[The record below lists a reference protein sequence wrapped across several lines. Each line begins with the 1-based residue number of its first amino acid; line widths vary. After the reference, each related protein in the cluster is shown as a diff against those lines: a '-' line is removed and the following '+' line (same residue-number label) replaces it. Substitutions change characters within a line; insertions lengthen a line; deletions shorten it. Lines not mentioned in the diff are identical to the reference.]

1 VSPAPRAAPALWPL
15 AIAAAAAAVAVVVW
29 RQPLAEPVP
38 PPRAGAATTRG
49 AIPASA
55 VDCPPQQLPDD
66 AVCLPVPPVEGL
78 EAVASAPL
86 ELLPGRAPD
95 YARYL
100 TPIANY
106 PAAAAPEGL
115 GVFVA
120 APRGVPVTA
129 LSLEA
134 QSGPTRRWV
143 TAGVPPRLLT
153 LHRVE
158 RSGSMRTYVL
168 AYEGIAFD
176 ATPGMQEIV
185 VGTPLGRVAAGTGV
199 TGLTLRVRQ
208 LRRGV
213 EPEDLPPERLLL
225 DASSITCDARN
236 VLPLEP
242 TL

>member
-1 VSPAPRAAPALWPL
+1 LWPL
-15 AIAAAAAAVAVVVW
+15 AIAAAAAAIALLVW
-29 RQPLAEPVP
+29 RRPPVEPVP
-38 PPRAGAATTRG
+38 PARTRATG
-49 AIPASA
+49 ASA
-55 VDCPPQQLPDD
+55 AVAASGVDCPPQQLPDD

-129 LSLEA
+129 LNLEA
-134 QSGPTRRWV
+134 QSGPTRRWA
-143 TAGVPPRLLT
+143 TPGAPPRLLT

-176 ATPGMQEIV
+176 ATPGLHEIV
-185 VGTPLGRVAAGTGV
+185 VGTPLGRVAARSGV

-213 EPEDLPPERLLL
+213 EPEDLPVERLLL
-225 DASSITCDARN
+225 DASSIPCDPRN